1 MIRCTAALLSF
12 LAAVTLAVFA
22 ADNKP
27 NAQSS
32 QGSLVIVFKD
42 GHRQTVRMSD
52 VARIEFN
59 TPETAR
65 ANQPR
70 GASDSTG
77 PGRNYYIGK
86 WEVGMGDGLNRTL
99 IIELKSDGNAEK
111 SIGAAHGTW
120 TVVDGEARIIWDDG
134 ARDAIRKV
142 GSKHEK
148 FAYAGKSFSGEP
160 SNVTEARP
168 TQPRPL

>member
-1 MIRCTAALLSF
+1 MIRSTAALLSF
-12 LAAVTLAVFA
+12 LAVSIALFA

-27 NAQSS
+27 NTQSG
-32 QGSLVIVFKD
+32 QGSLVIVFRD

-59 TPETAR
+59 APEPAR
-65 ANQPR
+65 VSQPR
-70 GASDSTG
+70 GANDPTG

-86 WEVGMGDGLNRTL
+86 WEVGMGDGFKRTF
-99 IIELKSDGNAEK
+99 IIDLKPDGSAEK

-120 TVVDGEARIIWDDG
+120 TAVDGEARIVWDDG
-134 ARDAIRKV
+134 NRDAIRKV

-148 FAYAGKSFSGEP
+148 FAYGIGTSFSDAP
-160 SNVTEARP
+160 TNVTEARP